1 MAKGKEFEFNNEMDY
16 WLMYIVTFAI
26 ATSLTLT
33 ATYLV
38 FYSMGEKYYKTLELL
53 NYMGYLFLAYALV
66 FVVMASELKAT
77 DDFFGVLFIIGVTF
91 MVVMVCTQYELGRK
105 VGFWVSVGVL
115 SAVVF
120 FELVLNAS
128 KKQVRVF
135 YIPEIIEGLCLTV
148 GILVYYY

>member
-1 MAKGKEFEFNNEMDY
+1 MAKGKEYEFNNEMDY
-16 WLMYIVTFAI
+16 WLMFITTFAI

-33 ATYLV
+33 AVYV
-38 FYSMGEKYYKTLELL
+38 IFYSMGEEYVKTLELI

-77 DDFFGVLFIIGVTF
+77 DYFFGVLFIIGVTF
-91 MVVMVCTQYELGRK
+91 MTVLVCTQYELGK
-105 VGFWVSVGVL
+105 KIGFWVSIGVL
-115 SAVVF
+115 STVVF

-128 KKQVRVF
+128 KKQFRVF
-135 YIPEIIEGLCLTV
+135 YVPEIIEGLCLTA